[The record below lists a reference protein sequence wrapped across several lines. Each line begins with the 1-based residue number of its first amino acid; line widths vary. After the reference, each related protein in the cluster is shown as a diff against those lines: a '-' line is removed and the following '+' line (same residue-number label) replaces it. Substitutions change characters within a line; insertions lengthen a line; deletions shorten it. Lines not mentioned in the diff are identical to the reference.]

1 MSFMLKTNVS
11 NMSTDYHAISAHNEE
26 MLGKDRASRMSQVSM
41 YADTAHFVFEILQNA
56 DDAGATE
63 IMFEVSDERLI
74 IEHNG
79 KPFTKHDVEAISY
92 FGKGKTD
99 ITKIGRFGLGFKSVF
114 AYTASPRIHSGN
126 ESFEI
131 TNLYA
136 LRAVPIPS
144 DLQPNR
150 TRFVLPFDHETSRPI
165 YIEAGHMKKG
175 EIARKEIA
183 AKLAKIGPQ
192 TLLFTR
198 NLAEIRWDANG
209 TRGHYLREERPF
221 ADRGRELFII
231 TADGEESCFLIF
243 EQPAHASGGE
253 TSATGRLVQVA
264 YKLTKRL
271 ADGGAVTSIP
281 GAKLFVFFQTDKET
295 HTGLIFQAPYRTT
308 PARDNVPEEDEFNR
322 QLVQQSADLLVE
334 SLKQLKKLKL
344 LSLDAL
350 SVLPLDFER
359 FAEGTFFYPVH
370 VAVKDALQRLP
381 LLPTTSAGKF
391 VAAQQAKLA
400 RGAWLT
406 EVFDTNQLEALY
418 DTKGA
423 RWLDKTLTS
432 VRYPAL
438 HQLLVGK
445 RRSQSSLS
453 QKAEW
458 ASEPLAL
465 DIEVSA
471 ESMASRL
478 TAGFLKAQSDEWL
491 MRFMS
496 HIAKSSINAFH
507 RNPIVRL
514 ESGEQVV
521 PKGKDGQP
529 NAYLPPQDGSV
540 ELNGLPMVK
549 ASLLTKQAVV
559 DFLQDDLD
567 LGPPDLVDFAL
578 TKILPEYRKIEKKII
593 VPRWKKDFRIVVSGL
608 ATDSNEKKRRLL
620 EAIRT
625 TAFLIGVLS
634 SNRNDRKL
642 VKPSQLYL
650 SSPAVDEYFADDE
663 TFYITLSD
671 FYEQGDPEVLVSM
684 GVAKTPRVTRRTK
697 DYRGHVSITSCHGC
711 HKRGLDGFDPAWAIE
726 GLAGALQNPT
736 PVRSKLIWQLLLA
749 DSSCIRGVVES
760 STRQSF
766 ENPKR
771 EEVISATGRL
781 LMETPWLLAD
791 RGAFVRPGDIALD
804 ELPPG
809 FEKASTEARALA
821 EKLGMKKPEKQEAIA
836 LLAGG
841 DGKMRKLLELMIN
854 APDDTKEK
862 IEKLLSPQS
871 EPPAFK
877 SFKEGFQ
884 SLHRDAVGN
893 PAEGRD
899 GATPVSN
906 PERYRR
912 TAEDNVRDA
921 VRTHQASPRVTT
933 FSVVRIS
940 SSNKD
945 AREFLEQEYQ
955 GRCQV
960 TGQTFP
966 MRSGGNYFEAISL
979 ITRLDTD
986 YLNDPGN
993 MLCLC
998 ADMAAQFRHAEF
1010 EWLDDVEEK
1019 ILCFKAM
1026 NEGGTEEMRKISA
1039 RVAGKVITIT
1049 WSERHFIRLSALW
1062 NYSL

>member
-1 MSFMLKTNVS
+1 MP
-11 NMSTDYHAISAHNEE
+11 TDYRAISAYNEE

-63 IMFEVSDERLI
+63 VVFEVSDDRLV

-79 KPFTKHDVEAISY
+79 NPFTSDDVKAISY

-99 ITKIGRFGLGFKSVF
+99 ITKIGHFGLGFKSVF

-131 TNLYA
+131 TDLYT
-136 LRAVPIPS
+136 LRAVPLPA
-144 DLQPNR
+144 DLERNR
-150 TRFVLPFDHETSRPI
+150 TRFVLPFDHETSRPA
-165 YIEAGHMKKG
+165 YIEAGRLKKG
-175 EIARKEIA
+175 TTARKEIA
-183 AKLAKIGPQ
+183 AKLAKLGPE

-198 NLAEIRWDANG
+198 NLAEIRWEADG
-209 TRGHYLREERPF
+209 RPGHYLREERPL
-221 ADRGRELFII
+221 AGGGRELFIV
-231 TADGEESCFLIF
+231 TADGEESCFLVF
-243 EQPAHASGGE
+243 EQPVHTGGSE
-253 TSATGRLVQVA
+253 TSPTGRLVQIA
-264 YKLTKRL
+264 YRLTKRL
-271 ADGGAVTSIP
+271 SDEGAISPVV

-308 PARDNVPEEDEFNR
+308 PARDNVPEDDDFNR

-334 SLKQLKKLKL
+334 SVQQLKKLKL
-344 LSLDAL
+344 LSLEAL
-350 SVLPLDFER
+350 SALPLDFER
-359 FAEGTFFYPVH
+359 FAEGSFFYPVH
-370 VAVKDALQRLP
+370 AAVRDALQRLP
-381 LLPTTSAGKF
+381 LLPTSTGGFVSAR
-391 VAAQQAKLA
+391 QAKMA
-400 RGAWLT
+400 RGAELT
-406 EVFDTNQLEALY
+406 KVFDTEQLETLF
-418 DTKGA
+418 GIEGV
-423 RWLDKTLTS
+423 RWLNPALTS
-432 VRYPAL
+432 ARYPAL
-438 HQLLVGK
+438 YQLLVGR
-445 RRSQSSLS
+445 RRSQPGYF

-458 ASEPLAL
+458 ASEPLAV
-465 DIEVSA
+465 DMEVSA
-471 ESMASRL
+471 ENMASRL

-496 HIAKSSINAFH
+496 YVAKSSIYAFH
-507 RNPIVRL
+507 SIPIVRL

-549 ASLLTKQAVV
+549 ASLLTKQDVV

-567 LGPPDLVDFAL
+567 LGPPDLADFAL
-578 TKILPEYRKIEKKII
+578 TRILPKYRKAEKE
-593 VPRWKKDFRIVVSGL
+593 VSVARWKKDFRIVVSGL
-608 ATDSNEKKRRLL
+608 ATDSYEKKQRLL
-620 EAIRT
+620 DAIRT

-634 SNRNDRKL
+634 SNRNDLKL

-650 SSPAVDEYFADDE
+650 SSPEVDEYFAGDE
-663 TFYITLSD
+663 TFYITPSD
-671 FYEQGDPEVLVSM
+671 FYEQGDPEALVSM
-684 GVAKTPRVTRRTK
+684 GVARTPRVARRTK
-697 DYRGHVSITSCHGC
+697 DYRGHVSITSWHGW
-711 HKRGLDGFDPAWAIE
+711 HKRGLDGFDPEWAIE

-736 PVRSKLIWQLLLA
+736 PVRSKLIWRLLLA

-821 EKLGMKKPEKQEAIA
+821 EKLGMKKSEEQEAIA
-836 LLAGG
+836 VLARG
-841 DGKMRKLLELMIN
+841 DARKRKIAEYLMN
-854 APDDTKEK
+854 ASDDVMEK
-862 IEKLLSPQS
+862 FEKLIPKQRELP
-871 EPPAFK
+871 EFK
-877 SFKEGFQ
+877 SFKEGIQ
-884 SLHRDAVGN
+884 SLHRVAVGN
-893 PAEGRD
+893 PSEGRG
-899 GATPVSN
+899 GAAPVSN

-912 TAEDNVRDA
+912 TTEDA
-921 VRTHQASPRVTT
+921 VREAVTTHRTSPRIVT
-933 FSVVRIS
+933 FSVARDL
-940 SSNKD
+940 SSNKL

-966 MRSGGNYFEAISL
+966 KRTGGNYFEALSL
-979 ITRLDTD
+979 VGRLDAEH
-986 YLNDPGN
+986 LNDPGN

-998 ADMAAQFRHAEF
+998 ADVAAQFMYAEF
-1010 EWLDDVEEK
+1010 AWLDSVEEK
-1019 ILCFKAM
+1019 ILGFKAEK
-1026 NEGGTEEMRKISA
+1026 EGGTEEMRKISA
-1039 RVAGKVITIT
+1039 RVAGKALTIT
-1049 WSERHFIRLSALW
+1049 WSERHFLRLCALW
-1062 NYSL
+1062 SAA

>member
-1 MSFMLKTNVS
+1 MP
-11 NMSTDYHAISAHNEE
+11 TDYRAISAYNEE

-63 IMFEVSDERLI
+63 VVFEVSDDRLV

-79 KPFTKHDVEAISY
+79 NPFTSDDVKAISY

-99 ITKIGRFGLGFKSVF
+99 ITKIGHFGLGFKSVF

-131 TNLYA
+131 TDLYT
-136 LRAVPIPS
+136 LRAVPLPA
-144 DLQPNR
+144 DLERNR
-150 TRFVLPFDHETSRPI
+150 TRFVLPFDHETSRPA
-165 YIEAGHMKKG
+165 YIEAGRLKKG
-175 EIARKEIA
+175 TTARKEIA
-183 AKLAKIGPQ
+183 AKLAKLGPE

-198 NLAEIRWDANG
+198 NLAEIRWEADG
-209 TRGHYLREERPF
+209 RPGHYLREERPL
-221 ADRGRELFII
+221 AGGGRELFIV
-231 TADGEESCFLIF
+231 TADGEESCFLVF
-243 EQPAHASGGE
+243 EQPVHTGGSE
-253 TSATGRLVQVA
+253 TSPTGRLVQIA
-264 YKLTKRL
+264 YRLTKRL
-271 ADGGAVTSIP
+271 SDEGAISPVV

-308 PARDNVPEEDEFNR
+308 PARDNVPEDDDFNR

-334 SLKQLKKLKL
+334 SVQQLKKLKL
-344 LSLDAL
+344 LSLEAL
-350 SVLPLDFER
+350 SALPLDFER
-359 FAEGTFFYPVH
+359 FAEGSFFYPVH
-370 VAVKDALQRLP
+370 AAVRDALQRLP
-381 LLPTTSAGKF
+381 LLPTSTGGFVSAR
-391 VAAQQAKLA
+391 QAKMA
-400 RGAWLT
+400 RGAELT
-406 EVFDTNQLEALY
+406 KVFDTEQLETLF
-418 DTKGA
+418 GIEGV
-423 RWLDKTLTS
+423 RWLNPALTS
-432 VRYPAL
+432 ARYPAL
-438 HQLLVGK
+438 YQLLVGR
-445 RRSQSSLS
+445 RRSQPGYF

-458 ASEPLAL
+458 ASEPLAV
-465 DIEVSA
+465 DMEVSA
-471 ESMASRL
+471 ENMASRL

-496 HIAKSSINAFH
+496 YVAKSSIYAFH
-507 RNPIVRL
+507 SSPIVRL

-549 ASLLTKQAVV
+549 ASLLTKQDVV

-567 LGPPDLVDFAL
+567 LGPPDLADFAL
-578 TKILPEYRKIEKKII
+578 TRILPKYRKAEKE
-593 VPRWKKDFRIVVSGL
+593 VSVARWKKDFRIVVSGL
-608 ATDSNEKKRRLL
+608 ATDSYEKKQRLL
-620 EAIRT
+620 DAIRT

-634 SNRNDRKL
+634 SNRNDLKL

-650 SSPAVDEYFADDE
+650 SSPEVDEYFAGDE
-663 TFYITLSD
+663 TFYITPSD
-671 FYEQGDPEVLVSM
+671 FYDQGDPEALVSM
-684 GVAKTPRVTRRTK
+684 GVARTPRVARRTK
-697 DYRGHVSITSCHGC
+697 DYRGHVSITSWHGW
-711 HKRGLDGFDPAWAIE
+711 HKRGLDGFDPEWAIE

-736 PVRSKLIWQLLLA
+736 PVRSKLIWRLLLA

-821 EKLGMKKPEKQEAIA
+821 EKLGMKKSEEQEAIA
-836 LLAGG
+836 VLARG
-841 DGKMRKLLELMIN
+841 DARKRKIAEYLMN
-854 APDDTKEK
+854 ASDDVMEK
-862 IEKLLSPQS
+862 FEKLIPKQRELP
-871 EPPAFK
+871 EFK
-877 SFKEGFQ
+877 SFKEGIQ
-884 SLHRDAVGN
+884 SLHRVAVGN
-893 PAEGRD
+893 PSEGRG
-899 GATPVSN
+899 GAAPVSN

-912 TAEDNVRDA
+912 TTEDA
-921 VRTHQASPRVTT
+921 VREAVTTHRTSPRIVT
-933 FSVVRIS
+933 FSVARDL
-940 SSNKD
+940 SSNKL

-966 MRSGGNYFEAISL
+966 KRTGGNYFEALSL
-979 ITRLDTD
+979 VGRLDAEH
-986 YLNDPGN
+986 LNDPGN

-998 ADMAAQFRHAEF
+998 ADVAAQFMYAEF
-1010 EWLDDVEEK
+1010 AWLDSVEEK
-1019 ILCFKAM
+1019 ILGFKAEK
-1026 NEGGTEEMRKISA
+1026 EGGTEEMRKISA
-1039 RVAGKVITIT
+1039 RVAGKALTIT
-1049 WSERHFIRLSALW
+1049 WSERHFLRLCALW
-1062 NYSL
+1062 SAA

>member
-1 MSFMLKTNVS
+1 MP
-11 NMSTDYHAISAHNEE
+11 TDYRAISAYNEE

-63 IMFEVSDERLI
+63 VVFEVSDDRLV

-79 KPFTKHDVEAISY
+79 NPFTSDDVKAISY

-99 ITKIGRFGLGFKSVF
+99 ITKIGHFGLGFKSVF

-131 TNLYA
+131 TDLYT
-136 LRAVPIPS
+136 LRAVPLPA
-144 DLQPNR
+144 DLERNR
-150 TRFVLPFDHETSRPI
+150 TRFVLPFDHETSRPA
-165 YIEAGHMKKG
+165 YIEAGRLKKG
-175 EIARKEIA
+175 TTARKEIA
-183 AKLAKIGPQ
+183 AKLAKLGPE

-198 NLAEIRWDANG
+198 NLAEIRWEADG
-209 TRGHYLREERPF
+209 RPGHYLREERPL
-221 ADRGRELFII
+221 AGGGRELFIV
-231 TADGEESCFLIF
+231 TADGEESCFLVF
-243 EQPAHASGGE
+243 EQPVHTGGSE
-253 TSATGRLVQVA
+253 TSPTGRLVQIA
-264 YKLTKRL
+264 YRLTKRL
-271 ADGGAVTSIP
+271 SDEGAISPVV

-308 PARDNVPEEDEFNR
+308 PARDNVPEDDDFNR

-334 SLKQLKKLKL
+334 SVQQLKKLKL
-344 LSLDAL
+344 LSLEAL
-350 SVLPLDFER
+350 SALPLDFER
-359 FAEGTFFYPVH
+359 FAEGSFFYPVH
-370 VAVKDALQRLP
+370 AAVRDALQRLP
-381 LLPTTSAGKF
+381 LLPTSTGGFVSAR
-391 VAAQQAKLA
+391 QAKMA
-400 RGAWLT
+400 RGAELT
-406 EVFDTNQLEALY
+406 KVFDTEQLETLF
-418 DTKGA
+418 GIEGV
-423 RWLDKTLTS
+423 RWLNPALTS
-432 VRYPAL
+432 ARYPAL
-438 HQLLVGK
+438 YQLLVGR
-445 RRSQSSLS
+445 RRSQPGYF

-458 ASEPLAL
+458 ASEPLAV
-465 DIEVSA
+465 DMEVSA

-496 HIAKSSINAFH
+496 YVAKSSIYAFH
-507 RNPIVRL
+507 SIPIVRL

-549 ASLLTKQAVV
+549 ASLLTKQDVV

-567 LGPPDLVDFAL
+567 LGPPDLADFAL
-578 TKILPEYRKIEKKII
+578 TRILPKYRKAEKE
-593 VPRWKKDFRIVVSGL
+593 VSVARWKKDFRIVVSGL
-608 ATDSNEKKRRLL
+608 ATDSYEKKQRLL
-620 EAIRT
+620 DAIRT
-625 TAFLIGVLS
+625 TAFLIAVLS
-634 SNRNDRKL
+634 SNRNDLKL

-650 SSPAVDEYFADDE
+650 SSPEVDEYFAGDE
-663 TFYITLSD
+663 TFYITPSD
-671 FYEQGDPEVLVSM
+671 FYEQGDPEALVSM
-684 GVAKTPRVTRRTK
+684 GVARSPRVARRTK
-697 DYRGHVSITSCHGC
+697 DYRGHVSITSWHGW
-711 HKRGLDGFDPAWAIE
+711 HKRGLDGFDPEWAIE

-736 PVRSKLIWQLLLA
+736 PVRSKLIWRLLLA

-821 EKLGMKKPEKQEAIA
+821 EKLGMKKSEEQEAIA
-836 LLAGG
+836 VLARG
-841 DGKMRKLLELMIN
+841 DARKRKIAEYLMN
-854 APDDTKEK
+854 ASDDVMEK
-862 IEKLLSPQS
+862 FEKLIPKQRELP
-871 EPPAFK
+871 EFK
-877 SFKEGFQ
+877 SFKEGIQ
-884 SLHRDAVGN
+884 SLHRVAVGN
-893 PAEGRD
+893 PSEGRG
-899 GATPVSN
+899 GAAPVSN

-912 TAEDNVRDA
+912 TAEDA
-921 VRTHQASPRVTT
+921 VREAVTTHRTSPRIVT
-933 FSVVRIS
+933 FSVARDL
-940 SSNKD
+940 SSNKL

-966 MRSGGNYFEAISL
+966 KRTGGNYFEALSL
-979 ITRLDTD
+979 VGRLDAEH
-986 YLNDPGN
+986 LNDPGN

-998 ADMAAQFRHAEF
+998 ADVAAQFMYAEF
-1010 EWLDDVEEK
+1010 AWLDSVEEK
-1019 ILCFKAM
+1019 ILGFKAEK
-1026 NEGGTEEMRKISA
+1026 EGGTEEMRKISA
-1039 RVAGKVITIT
+1039 RVAGKALTIT
-1049 WSERHFIRLSALW
+1049 WSERHFLRLCALW
-1062 NYSL
+1062 SAA

>member
-1 MSFMLKTNVS
+1 MP
-11 NMSTDYHAISAHNEE
+11 TDYRAISAYNEE

-63 IMFEVSDERLI
+63 VVFEVSDDRLV

-79 KPFTKHDVEAISY
+79 NPFTSDDVKAISY

-99 ITKIGRFGLGFKSVF
+99 ITKIGHFGLGFKSVF

-131 TNLYA
+131 TDLYT
-136 LRAVPIPS
+136 LRAVPLPA
-144 DLQPNR
+144 DLERNR
-150 TRFVLPFDHETSRPI
+150 TRFVLPFDHETSRPA
-165 YIEAGHMKKG
+165 YIEAGRLKKG
-175 EIARKEIA
+175 TTARKEIA
-183 AKLAKIGPQ
+183 AKLAKLGPE

-198 NLAEIRWDANG
+198 NLAEIRWEADG
-209 TRGHYLREERPF
+209 RPGHYLREERPL
-221 ADRGRELFII
+221 AGGGRELFIV
-231 TADGEESCFLIF
+231 TADGEESCFLVF
-243 EQPAHASGGE
+243 EQPVHTGGSE
-253 TSATGRLVQVA
+253 TSPTGRLVQIA
-264 YKLTKRL
+264 YRLTKRL
-271 ADGGAVTSIP
+271 SDEGAISPVV

-308 PARDNVPEEDEFNR
+308 PARDNVPEDDDFNR

-334 SLKQLKKLKL
+334 SVQQLKKLKL
-344 LSLDAL
+344 LSLEAL
-350 SVLPLDFER
+350 SALPLDFER
-359 FAEGTFFYPVH
+359 FAEGSFFYPVH
-370 VAVKDALQRLP
+370 AAVRDALQRLP
-381 LLPTTSAGKF
+381 LLPTSTGGFVSAR
-391 VAAQQAKLA
+391 QAKMA
-400 RGAWLT
+400 RGAELT
-406 EVFDTNQLEALY
+406 KVFDTEQLETLF
-418 DTKGA
+418 GIEGV
-423 RWLDKTLTS
+423 RWLNPALTS
-432 VRYPAL
+432 ARYPAL
-438 HQLLVGK
+438 YQLLVGR
-445 RRSQSSLS
+445 RRSQPGYF

-458 ASEPLAL
+458 ASEPLAV
-465 DIEVSA
+465 DMEVSA
-471 ESMASRL
+471 ENMASRL

-496 HIAKSSINAFH
+496 YVAKSSIYAFH
-507 RNPIVRL
+507 SIPIVRL

-549 ASLLTKQAVV
+549 ASLLTKQYVV

-567 LGPPDLVDFAL
+567 LGPPDLADFAL
-578 TKILPEYRKIEKKII
+578 TRILPKYRKAEKE
-593 VPRWKKDFRIVVSGL
+593 VSVARWKKDFRIVVSGL
-608 ATDSNEKKRRLL
+608 ATDSYEKKQRLL
-620 EAIRT
+620 DAIRT

-634 SNRNDRKL
+634 SNRNDLKL

-650 SSPAVDEYFADDE
+650 SSPEVDEYFAGDE
-663 TFYITLSD
+663 TFYITPSD
-671 FYEQGDPEVLVSM
+671 FYEQGDPEALVSM
-684 GVAKTPRVTRRTK
+684 GVARTPRVARRTK
-697 DYRGHVSITSCHGC
+697 DYRGHVSITSWHGW
-711 HKRGLDGFDPAWAIE
+711 HKRGLDGFDPEWAIE

-736 PVRSKLIWQLLLA
+736 PVRSKLIWRLLLA

-821 EKLGMKKPEKQEAIA
+821 EKLGMKKSEEQEAIA
-836 LLAGG
+836 VLARG
-841 DGKMRKLLELMIN
+841 DARKRKIAEYLMN
-854 APDDTKEK
+854 ASDDVMEK
-862 IEKLLSPQS
+862 FEKLIPKQRELP
-871 EPPAFK
+871 EFK
-877 SFKEGFQ
+877 SFKEGIQ
-884 SLHRDAVGN
+884 SLHRVAVGN
-893 PAEGRD
+893 PSEGRG
-899 GATPVSN
+899 GAEPVSN

-912 TAEDNVRDA
+912 TTEDA
-921 VRTHQASPRVTT
+921 VREAVTTHRTSPRIVT
-933 FSVVRIS
+933 FSVARDL
-940 SSNKD
+940 SSNKL

-966 MRSGGNYFEAISL
+966 KRTGGNYFEALSL
-979 ITRLDTD
+979 VGRLDAEH
-986 YLNDPGN
+986 LNDPGN

-998 ADMAAQFRHAEF
+998 ADVAAQFMYAEF
-1010 EWLDDVEEK
+1010 AWLDSVEEK
-1019 ILCFKAM
+1019 ILGFKAEK
-1026 NEGGTEEMRKISA
+1026 EGGTEEMRKISA
-1039 RVAGKVITIT
+1039 RVAGKALTIT
-1049 WSERHFIRLSALW
+1049 WSERHFLRLCALW
-1062 NYSL
+1062 SAA

>member
-1 MSFMLKTNVS
+1 MP
-11 NMSTDYHAISAHNEE
+11 TDYRAISAYNEE

-63 IMFEVSDERLI
+63 VVFEVSDDRLV

-79 KPFTKHDVEAISY
+79 NPFTSDDVKAISY

-99 ITKIGRFGLGFKSVF
+99 ITKIGHFGLGFKSVF

-131 TNLYA
+131 TDLYT
-136 LRAVPIPS
+136 LRAVPLPA
-144 DLQPNR
+144 DLERNR
-150 TRFVLPFDHETSRPI
+150 TRFVLPFDHETSRPA
-165 YIEAGHMKKG
+165 YIEAGRLKKG
-175 EIARKEIA
+175 TTARKEIA
-183 AKLAKIGPQ
+183 AKLAKLGPE

-198 NLAEIRWDANG
+198 NLAEIRWEADG
-209 TRGHYLREERPF
+209 RPGHYLREERPL
-221 ADRGRELFII
+221 AGGGRELFIV
-231 TADGEESCFLIF
+231 TADGEESCFLVF
-243 EQPAHASGGE
+243 EQPVHTGGSE
-253 TSATGRLVQVA
+253 TSPTGRLVQIA
-264 YKLTKRL
+264 YRLTKRL
-271 ADGGAVTSIP
+271 SDEGAISPVV

-308 PARDNVPEEDEFNR
+308 PARDNVPEDDDFNR

-334 SLKQLKKLKL
+334 SVQQLKKLKL
-344 LSLDAL
+344 LSLEAL
-350 SVLPLDFER
+350 SALPLDFER
-359 FAEGTFFYPVH
+359 FAEGSFFYPVH
-370 VAVKDALQRLP
+370 AAVRDALQRLP
-381 LLPTTSAGKF
+381 LLPTSTGGFVSAR
-391 VAAQQAKLA
+391 QAKMA
-400 RGAWLT
+400 RGAELT
-406 EVFDTNQLEALY
+406 KVFDTEQLETLF
-418 DTKGA
+418 GIEGV
-423 RWLDKTLTS
+423 RWLNPALTS
-432 VRYPAL
+432 ARYPAL
-438 HQLLVGK
+438 YQLLVGR
-445 RRSQSSLS
+445 RRSQPGYF

-458 ASEPLAL
+458 ASEPLAV
-465 DIEVSA
+465 DMEVSA

-496 HIAKSSINAFH
+496 YVAKSSIYAFH
-507 RNPIVRL
+507 SIPIVRL

-549 ASLLTKQAVV
+549 ASLLTKQDVV

-567 LGPPDLVDFAL
+567 LGPPDLADFAL
-578 TKILPEYRKIEKKII
+578 TRILPKYRKAEKE
-593 VPRWKKDFRIVVSGL
+593 VSVARWKKDFRIVVSGL
-608 ATDSNEKKRRLL
+608 ATDSYEKKQRLL
-620 EAIRT
+620 DAIRT

-634 SNRNDRKL
+634 SNRNDLKL

-650 SSPAVDEYFADDE
+650 SSPEVDEYFAGDE
-663 TFYITLSD
+663 TFYITPSD
-671 FYEQGDPEVLVSM
+671 FYEQGDPEALVSM
-684 GVAKTPRVTRRTK
+684 GVARTPRVARRTK
-697 DYRGHVSITSCHGC
+697 DYRGHVSITSWHGW
-711 HKRGLDGFDPAWAIE
+711 HKRGLDGFDPEWAIE

-736 PVRSKLIWQLLLA
+736 PVRSKLIWRLLLA

-781 LMETPWLLAD
+781 LMETPWILGD
-791 RGAFVRPGDIALD
+791 GGAFVRPCDIALD

-821 EKLGMKKPEKQEAIA
+821 EKLGMKKSEEQEAIA
-836 LLAGG
+836 VLARG
-841 DGKMRKLLELMIN
+841 DARKRKIAEYLMN
-854 APDDTKEK
+854 ASDDVMEK
-862 IEKLLSPQS
+862 FEKLIPKQRELP
-871 EPPAFK
+871 EFK
-877 SFKEGFQ
+877 SFKEGIQ
-884 SLHRDAVGN
+884 SLHRVAVGN
-893 PAEGRD
+893 PSEGRG
-899 GATPVSN
+899 GAAPVSN

-912 TAEDNVRDA
+912 TAEDA
-921 VRTHQASPRVTT
+921 VREAVTTHRTSPRIVT
-933 FSVVRIS
+933 FSVARDL
-940 SSNKD
+940 SSNKL

-966 MRSGGNYFEAISL
+966 KRTGGNYFEALSL
-979 ITRLDTD
+979 VGRLDAEH
-986 YLNDPGN
+986 LNDPGN

-998 ADMAAQFRHAEF
+998 ADVAAQFMYAEF
-1010 EWLDDVEEK
+1010 AWLDSVEEK
-1019 ILCFKAM
+1019 ILGFKAEK
-1026 NEGGTEEMRKISA
+1026 EGGTEEMRKISA
-1039 RVAGKVITIT
+1039 RVAGKALTIT
-1049 WSERHFIRLSALW
+1049 WSERHFLRLCALW
-1062 NYSL
+1062 SAA

>member
-1 MSFMLKTNVS
+1 MP
-11 NMSTDYHAISAHNEE
+11 TDYRAISAYNEE

-63 IMFEVSDERLI
+63 VVFEVSDDRLV

-79 KPFTKHDVEAISY
+79 NPFTSDNVKAISY

-99 ITKIGRFGLGFKSVF
+99 ITKIGHFGLGFKSVF

-131 TNLYA
+131 TDLYT
-136 LRAVPIPS
+136 LRAVPLPA
-144 DLQPNR
+144 DLKRNR
-150 TRFVLPFDHETSRPI
+150 TRFVLPFDHETSRPA
-165 YIEAGHMKKG
+165 YIEAGRLKKG
-175 EIARKEIA
+175 TTARKEIA
-183 AKLAKIGPQ
+183 AKLAKLGPE

-198 NLAEIRWDANG
+198 NLAEIRWEADG
-209 TRGHYLREERPF
+209 RPGHYLREERPL
-221 ADRGRELFII
+221 AGGGRELFIV
-231 TADGEESCFLIF
+231 TADGEESCFLVF
-243 EQPAHASGGE
+243 EQPVHTGGSE
-253 TSATGRLVQVA
+253 TSPTGRLVQIA
-264 YKLTKRL
+264 YRLTKRL
-271 ADGGAVTSIP
+271 SDEGAISPVV

-308 PARDNVPEEDEFNR
+308 PARDNVPEDDDFNR

-334 SLKQLKKLKL
+334 SVQQLKKLKL
-344 LSLDAL
+344 LSLEAL
-350 SVLPLDFER
+350 SALPLDFER
-359 FAEGTFFYPVH
+359 FAEGSFFYPVH
-370 VAVKDALQRLP
+370 AAVRDALQRLP
-381 LLPTTSAGKF
+381 LLPTSTGGFVSAR
-391 VAAQQAKLA
+391 QAKMA
-400 RGAWLT
+400 RGAELT
-406 EVFDTNQLEALY
+406 KVFDTEQLETLFGIEGVRWLNPALTSARYAALY
-418 DTKGA
+418 
-423 RWLDKTLTS
+423 
-432 VRYPAL
+432 
-438 HQLLVGK
+438 QLLVGR
-445 RRSQSSLS
+445 RRSQPGYF

-458 ASEPLAL
+458 ASEPLAV
-465 DIEVSA
+465 DMEVSA

-496 HIAKSSINAFH
+496 YVAKSSIYAFH
-507 RNPIVRL
+507 SIPIVRL

-549 ASLLTKQAVV
+549 ASLLTKQDVV

-567 LGPPDLVDFAL
+567 LGPPDLADFAL
-578 TKILPEYRKIEKKII
+578 TRILPRYRKAEKE
-593 VPRWKKDFRIVVSGL
+593 VSVARWKKDFRIVVSGL
-608 ATDSNEKKRRLL
+608 ATDSNEKKGRLL
-620 EAIRT
+620 EAIRA
-625 TAFLIGVLS
+625 TAFLIGVHS
-634 SNRNDRKL
+634 SNRTDLKL

-650 SSPAVDEYFADDE
+650 SSPEVDEYFAGDE
-663 TFYITLSD
+663 TFYITPSD
-671 FYEQGDPEVLVSM
+671 FYEQGDPEALVFM
-684 GVAKTPRVTRRTK
+684 GVARTPRVARRTK
-697 DYRGHVSITSCHGC
+697 DYRGHVSITSWHGW
-711 HKRGLDGFDPAWAIE
+711 HKRGLDGFDPEWAIE

-736 PVRSKLIWQLLLA
+736 PVRSKLIWRLLLA

-771 EEVISATGRL
+771 EEVISATGRR

-821 EKLGMKKPEKQEAIA
+821 EKLGMKKSEEQEAIA
-836 LLAGG
+836 VLARG
-841 DGKMRKLLELMIN
+841 DARKRKIAEYLMN
-854 APDDTKEK
+854 ASDDVMEK
-862 IEKLLSPQS
+862 FEKLIPKQRELP
-871 EPPAFK
+871 EFK
-877 SFKEGFQ
+877 SFKEGIQ
-884 SLHRDAVGN
+884 SLHRVAVGN
-893 PAEGRD
+893 PSEGRG
-899 GATPVSN
+899 GAAPVSN

-912 TAEDNVRDA
+912 TAEDA
-921 VRTHQASPRVTT
+921 VREAVTTHRTSPRIVT
-933 FSVVRIS
+933 FSVARDL
-940 SSNKD
+940 SSNKL

-966 MRSGGNYFEAISL
+966 KRTGGNYFEALSL
-979 ITRLDTD
+979 VGRLDAEH
-986 YLNDPGN
+986 LNDPGN

-998 ADMAAQFRHAEF
+998 ADVAAQFMYAEF
-1010 EWLDDVEEK
+1010 AWLDSVEEK
-1019 ILCFKAM
+1019 ILGFKAEK
-1026 NEGGTEEMRKISA
+1026 EGGTEEMRKISA
-1039 RVAGKVITIT
+1039 RAAGKALTIT
-1049 WSERHFIRLSALW
+1049 WSERHFLRLRALW
-1062 NYSL
+1062 SAA

>member
-1 MSFMLKTNVS
+1 MP
-11 NMSTDYHAISAHNEE
+11 TDYRAISAYNEE

-63 IMFEVSDERLI
+63 VVFEVSDDRLV

-79 KPFTKHDVEAISY
+79 NPFTSDDVKAISY

-99 ITKIGRFGLGFKSVF
+99 ITKIGHFGLGFKSVF

-131 TNLYA
+131 TDLYT
-136 LRAVPIPS
+136 LRAVPLPA
-144 DLQPNR
+144 DLERNR
-150 TRFVLPFDHETSRPI
+150 TRFVLLFDHETSRPA
-165 YIEAGHMKKG
+165 YIEAGRLKKG
-175 EIARKEIA
+175 TTARKEIA
-183 AKLAKIGPQ
+183 AKLAKLGPE

-198 NLAEIRWDANG
+198 NLAEIRWEADG
-209 TRGHYLREERPF
+209 RPGHYLREERPL
-221 ADRGRELFII
+221 AGGGRELFIV
-231 TADGEESCFLIF
+231 TADGEESCFLVF
-243 EQPAHASGGE
+243 EQPVHTGGSE
-253 TSATGRLVQVA
+253 TSPTGRLVQIA
-264 YKLTKRL
+264 YRLTKRL
-271 ADGGAVTSIP
+271 SDEGAISPVV

-295 HTGLIFQAPYRTT
+295 HTGLIFQAPFRTT
-308 PARDNVPEEDEFNR
+308 PARDNVPEDDDFNR

-334 SLKQLKKLKL
+334 SVQQLKKLKL
-344 LSLDAL
+344 LSLEAL
-350 SVLPLDFER
+350 SALPLDFER
-359 FAEGTFFYPVH
+359 FAEGSFFYPVH
-370 VAVKDALQRLP
+370 AAVRDALQRLP
-381 LLPTTSAGKF
+381 LLPTSTGGFVSAR
-391 VAAQQAKLA
+391 QAKMA
-400 RGAWLT
+400 RGAELT
-406 EVFDTNQLEALY
+406 KVFDTEQLETLF
-418 DTKGA
+418 GIEGV
-423 RWLDKTLTS
+423 RWLNPALTS
-432 VRYPAL
+432 ARYPAL
-438 HQLLVGK
+438 YQLLVGR
-445 RRSQSSLS
+445 RRSQPGYF

-458 ASEPLAL
+458 ASEPLAV
-465 DIEVSA
+465 DMEVSA
-471 ESMASRL
+471 ENMASRL

-496 HIAKSSINAFH
+496 YVAKSSIYAFH
-507 RNPIVRL
+507 SIPIVRL

-549 ASLLTKQAVV
+549 ASLLTKQDVV

-567 LGPPDLVDFAL
+567 LGPPDLADFAL
-578 TKILPEYRKIEKKII
+578 TRILPKYRKVEKE
-593 VPRWKKDFRIVVSGL
+593 VSVARWKKDFRIVVSGL
-608 ATDSNEKKRRLL
+608 ATDSYEKKQRLL
-620 EAIRT
+620 DAIRT

-634 SNRNDRKL
+634 SNRNDLKL

-650 SSPAVDEYFADDE
+650 SSPEVDEYFAGDE
-663 TFYITLSD
+663 TFYITPSD
-671 FYEQGDPEVLVSM
+671 FYEQGDPEALVSM
-684 GVAKTPRVTRRTK
+684 GVARTPRVARRTK
-697 DYRGHVSITSCHGC
+697 DYRGHVSITSWHGW
-711 HKRGLDGFDPAWAIE
+711 HKRGLDGFDPEWAIE

-736 PVRSKLIWQLLLA
+736 PVRSKLIWRLLLA

-821 EKLGMKKPEKQEAIA
+821 EKLGMKKSEEQEAIA
-836 LLAGG
+836 VLARG
-841 DGKMRKLLELMIN
+841 DARKRKIAEYLMN
-854 APDDTKEK
+854 ASDDVMEK
-862 IEKLLSPQS
+862 FEKLIPKQRELP
-871 EPPAFK
+871 EFK
-877 SFKEGFQ
+877 SFKEGIQ
-884 SLHRDAVGN
+884 SLHRVAVGN
-893 PAEGRD
+893 PSEGRG
-899 GATPVSN
+899 GAAPVSN

-912 TAEDNVRDA
+912 TTEDA
-921 VRTHQASPRVTT
+921 VREAVTTHRTSPRIVT
-933 FSVVRIS
+933 FSVARDL
-940 SSNKD
+940 SSNKL

-966 MRSGGNYFEAISL
+966 KRTGGNYFEALSL
-979 ITRLDTD
+979 VGRLDAEH
-986 YLNDPGN
+986 LNDPGN

-998 ADMAAQFRHAEF
+998 ADVAAQFMYAEF
-1010 EWLDDVEEK
+1010 AWLDSVEEK
-1019 ILCFKAM
+1019 ILGFKAEK
-1026 NEGGTEEMRKISA
+1026 EGGTGEMRKISA
-1039 RVAGKVITIT
+1039 RVAGKALTIT
-1049 WSERHFIRLSALW
+1049 WSERHFLRLCALW
-1062 NYSL
+1062 SAA

>member
-1 MSFMLKTNVS
+1 MP
-11 NMSTDYHAISAHNEE
+11 TDYREISAYNEE

-63 IMFEVSDERLI
+63 VVFKVSDDRLV

-79 KPFTKHDVEAISY
+79 KPFTSDDVKAISY

-99 ITKIGRFGLGFKSVF
+99 ITKIGHFGLGFKSVF

-131 TNLYA
+131 TDLYT
-136 LRAVPIPS
+136 LRAVPLPA
-144 DLQPNR
+144 DLERTR
-150 TRFVLPFDHETSRPI
+150 TRFVLPFDHETSRPA
-165 YIEAGHMKKG
+165 YIEAGHLKKG
-175 EIARKEIA
+175 TTARREIA
-183 AKLAKIGPQ
+183 AKLAKLGPE

-198 NLAEIRWDANG
+198 NLAEIRWEADG
-209 TRGHYLREERPF
+209 RPGHYLREERPL
-221 ADRGRELFII
+221 AGGGRELFIV
-231 TADGEESCFLIF
+231 TADGEESCFLVF
-243 EQPAHASGGE
+243 EQPVHTGGSE
-253 TSATGRLVQVA
+253 TSPTGRLVQIA
-264 YKLTKRL
+264 YRLTKRL
-271 ADGGAVTSIP
+271 SDEGAISPVV

-308 PARDNVPEEDEFNR
+308 PARDNVPEDDDFNR

-334 SLKQLKKLKL
+334 SVQQLKKLKL
-344 LSLDAL
+344 LSLEAL
-350 SVLPLDFER
+350 SALPLDFER
-359 FAEGTFFYPVH
+359 FAEGSFFYPVH
-370 VAVKDALQRLP
+370 AAVRNALQRLP
-381 LLPTTSAGKF
+381 LLPTSTGGFVSAR
-391 VAAQQAKLA
+391 QAKMA
-400 RGAWLT
+400 RGAELT
-406 EVFDTNQLEALY
+406 KVFDTEQLETLF
-418 DTKGA
+418 GIEGV
-423 RWLDKTLTS
+423 RWLNPALTS
-432 VRYPAL
+432 ARYPAL
-438 HQLLVGK
+438 YQLLVGK
-445 RRSQSSLS
+445 RRSQAGYF

-458 ASEPLAL
+458 ASEPLAV
-465 DIEVSA
+465 DMEVSA
-471 ESMASRL
+471 ENMASRL

-496 HIAKSSINAFH
+496 YLAKSSTYAFH
-507 RNPIVRL
+507 SIPIVRL

-549 ASLLTKQAVV
+549 ASLLTKQDVV

-567 LGPPDLVDFAL
+567 LGPPDLADFAL
-578 TKILPEYRKIEKKII
+578 TRILPKYRKAEKE
-593 VPRWKKDFRIVVSGL
+593 VSVARWKKDFRIVVSGL
-608 ATDSNEKKRRLL
+608 ATDSYEKKQRLL
-620 EAIRT
+620 DAIRT

-634 SNRNDRKL
+634 SNRNDLKL

-650 SSPAVDEYFADDE
+650 SSPEVDEYFAGDE
-663 TFYITLSD
+663 TFYITPSD
-671 FYEQGDPEVLVSM
+671 FYEQGDPEALVSM
-684 GVAKTPRVTRRTK
+684 GVARTPRVARRTK
-697 DYRGHVSITSCHGC
+697 DYRGHVSITSWHGW
-711 HKRGLDGFDPAWAIE
+711 HKRGLDGFDPEWAIE

-736 PVRSKLIWQLLLA
+736 PVRSKLIWRLLLA

-821 EKLGMKKPEKQEAIA
+821 EKLGMKKSEEQEAIA
-836 LLAGG
+836 VLARG
-841 DGKMRKLLELMIN
+841 DARKRKIAEYLMN
-854 APDDTKEK
+854 ASDDVMEK
-862 IEKLLSPQS
+862 FEKLMPKQRELP
-871 EPPAFK
+871 EFK
-877 SFKEGFQ
+877 SFKEGIQ
-884 SLHRDAVGN
+884 SLHRVAVGN
-893 PAEGRD
+893 PVEGHRE
-899 GATPVSN
+899 AAPVSN

-912 TAEDNVRDA
+912 TAEEA
-921 VRTHQASPRVTT
+921 VREAVAIDRKNPRIIT
-933 FSVVRIS
+933 FSIARDS
-940 SSNKD
+940 SSNKL

-966 MRSGGNYFEAISL
+966 KRTGGNYFEALSL
-979 ITRLDTD
+979 VGRLDAEH
-986 YLNDPGN
+986 LNDAGN

-998 ADMAAQFRHAEF
+998 ADVAAQFMHAEF
-1010 EWLDDVEEK
+1010 AWIDSVEEK
-1019 ILCFKAM
+1019 ILSFKAEK
-1026 NEGGTEEMRKISA
+1026 EGGAEEMRKISA
-1039 RVAGKVITIT
+1039 RVAGRTITIT
-1049 WSERHFIRLSALW
+1049 WSERHFFKLCALW
-1062 NYSL
+1062 KRA

>member
-1 MSFMLKTNVS
+1 MP
-11 NMSTDYHAISAHNEE
+11 TDYRAISAYNEE

-63 IMFEVSDERLI
+63 VVFEVSDDRLV

-79 KPFTKHDVEAISY
+79 NPFTSDDVKAISY

-99 ITKIGRFGLGFKSVF
+99 ITKIGHFGLGFKSVF

-131 TNLYA
+131 TDLYT
-136 LRAVPIPS
+136 LRAVPLPA
-144 DLQPNR
+144 DLERNR
-150 TRFVLPFDHETSRPI
+150 TRFVLPFDHETSRPA
-165 YIEAGHMKKG
+165 YIEAGRLKKG
-175 EIARKEIA
+175 TTARKEIA
-183 AKLAKIGPQ
+183 AKLAKLGPE

-198 NLAEIRWDANG
+198 NLAEIRWEADG
-209 TRGHYLREERPF
+209 RPGHYLREERPL
-221 ADRGRELFII
+221 AGGGRELFIV
-231 TADGEESCFLIF
+231 TADGEESCFLVF
-243 EQPAHASGGE
+243 EQPVHTGGSE
-253 TSATGRLVQVA
+253 TSPTGRLVQIA
-264 YKLTKRL
+264 YRLTKRL
-271 ADGGAVTSIP
+271 SDEGAISPVV

-308 PARDNVPEEDEFNR
+308 PARDNVPEDDDFNR

-334 SLKQLKKLKL
+334 SVQQLKKLKL
-344 LSLDAL
+344 LSLEAL
-350 SVLPLDFER
+350 SALPLDFER
-359 FAEGTFFYPVH
+359 FAEGSFFYPVH
-370 VAVKDALQRLP
+370 AAVRDALQRLP
-381 LLPTTSAGKF
+381 LLPTSTGGFVSAR
-391 VAAQQAKLA
+391 QAKMA
-400 RGAWLT
+400 RGAELT
-406 EVFDTNQLEALY
+406 KVFDTEQLETLF
-418 DTKGA
+418 GIEGV
-423 RWLDKTLTS
+423 RWLNPALTS
-432 VRYPAL
+432 ARYPAL
-438 HQLLVGK
+438 YQLLVGR
-445 RRSQSSLS
+445 RRSQPGYF

-458 ASEPLAL
+458 ASEPLAV
-465 DIEVSA
+465 DMEVSA
-471 ESMASRL
+471 ENMASRL

-496 HIAKSSINAFH
+496 YVAKSSIYAFH
-507 RNPIVRL
+507 SIPIVRL

-549 ASLLTKQAVV
+549 ASLLTKQDVV

-567 LGPPDLVDFAL
+567 LGPPDLADFAL
-578 TKILPEYRKIEKKII
+578 TRILPKYRKAEKE
-593 VPRWKKDFRIVVSGL
+593 VSVARWKKDFRIVVSGL
-608 ATDSNEKKRRLL
+608 ATDSYEKKQRLL
-620 EAIRT
+620 DAIRT

-634 SNRNDRKL
+634 SNRNDLKL

-650 SSPAVDEYFADDE
+650 SSPEVDEYFAGDE
-663 TFYITLSD
+663 TFYITPSD
-671 FYEQGDPEVLVSM
+671 FYDQGDPEALVSM
-684 GVAKTPRVTRRTK
+684 GVARTPRVARRTK
-697 DYRGHVSITSCHGC
+697 DYRGHVSITSWHGW
-711 HKRGLDGFDPAWAIE
+711 HKRGLDGFDPEWAIE

-736 PVRSKLIWQLLLA
+736 PVRSKLIWRLLLA

-821 EKLGMKKPEKQEAIA
+821 EKLGMKKSEEQEAIA
-836 LLAGG
+836 VLARG
-841 DGKMRKLLELMIN
+841 DARKRKIAEYLMN
-854 APDDTKEK
+854 ASDDVMEK
-862 IEKLLSPQS
+862 FEKLIPKQRELP
-871 EPPAFK
+871 EFK
-877 SFKEGFQ
+877 SFKEGIQ
-884 SLHRDAVGN
+884 SLHRVAVGN
-893 PAEGRD
+893 PSEGRG
-899 GATPVSN
+899 GAAPVSN

-912 TAEDNVRDA
+912 TTEDA
-921 VRTHQASPRVTT
+921 VREAVTTHRTSPRIVT
-933 FSVVRIS
+933 FSVARDL
-940 SSNKD
+940 SSNKL

-966 MRSGGNYFEAISL
+966 KRTGGNYFEALSL
-979 ITRLDTD
+979 VGRLDAEH
-986 YLNDPGN
+986 LNDPGN

-998 ADMAAQFRHAEF
+998 ADVAAQFMYAEF
-1010 EWLDDVEEK
+1010 AWLDSVEEK
-1019 ILCFKAM
+1019 ILGFKAEK
-1026 NEGGTEEMRKISA
+1026 EGGTEEMRKISA
-1039 RVAGKVITIT
+1039 RVAGKALTIT
-1049 WSERHFIRLSALW
+1049 WSERHFLRLCALW
-1062 NYSL
+1062 SAA